1 MYCLPFEYLY
11 TQLIGVLYGGHLSLS
26 VVQLLASH
34 CVLKTVCLQCF
45 DTVVWPWGRASGLY
59 KLSDEVLMWLS
70 VWCKVQI
77 DCIWSS

>member
-45 DTVVWPWGRASGLY
+45 DTVVWPWGRASGL
-59 KLSDEVLMWLS
+59 
-70 VWCKVQI
+70 
-77 DCIWSS
+77 